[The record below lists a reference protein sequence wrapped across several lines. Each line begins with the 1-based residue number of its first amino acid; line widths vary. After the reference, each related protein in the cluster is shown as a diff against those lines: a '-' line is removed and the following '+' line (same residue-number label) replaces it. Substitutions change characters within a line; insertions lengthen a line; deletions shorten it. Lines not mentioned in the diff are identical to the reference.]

1 MNTSIVSSN
10 ATANSLTSLMN
21 TYDEIDITNVLKI
34 TGSIDSVTDIID
46 SNKFLG
52 SHTSDLVITEPMTN
66 EQLKYFEA
74 STSGKVELQQ

>member
-46 SNKFLG
+46 SNKFRG

-66 EQLKYFEA
+66 EQLNFFNA
-74 STSGKVELQQ
+74 STSGYVKQQE